1 MSLPD
6 EPSRL
11 DKLQNRLY
19 AKNTPLRKRGRARM
33 SEETPVGHE
42 TFQPIEPM
50 TPHKKLPSTFFKKVF
65 YGSLVIFI
73 LALLFAGFMWWQGK
87 RTVSSDRIEISMLG
101 STFTEG
107 GEELP
112 LEVEILNK
120 NSAALELADL
130 VVEYAKSGVDTSAKQ
145 SVRIPVGTIE
155 GGKRATVPVSVVL
168 YGEEGST
175 QPIDMS
181 LEYRIAGSNSVFV
194 KNATHTITLSSSPI
208 SLFVDAPNSI
218 PPNQEITLDV
228 TLKHEARSVATGV
241 GLQVEYPFGFQFASA
256 TPAPIRGN
264 NVFILGDLPEG
275 AEQHV
280 VIKGTMFGEIGEE
293 RAFRV
298 YAGKMEE
305 GNETSLGVI
314 YATLVHTLTLEK
326 PFLEATLVYNSAKG
340 NEFTVK
346 PGEAVTASVEW
357 SNNLPLK
364 MNNVELR
371 VKLAGVSYDPST
383 VKPQNA
389 GFFDSATNTIIWSG
403 DRYKDFSAVEPGES
417 GEVRFSFTPRTT
429 NGAGIIENP
438 SMTASVSIKGNQS
451 SSGNT
456 PEEVSTIEEK
466 TFKVATDVRL
476 SGRSLYHSSAA
487 ANTGP
492 LPPRVDQA
500 TTYTAVW
507 SITNTTSQATDTVVK
522 ATLPIYMTW
531 IGQQSPAN
539 ENITYNSGTREIIWQ
554 PGNIAPKT
562 GNGTSPREVQFKVS
576 LTPSASQLNTSPVIV
591 GASTLSSRDN
601 FTGAL
606 LQSSWPVLTTR
617 LTTDTGSTAEEWLVA
632 N

>member
-1 MSLPD
+1 MSLPE

-33 SEETPVGHE
+33 SEETVAGHD
-42 TFQPIEPM
+42 TFTPIEPM
-50 TPHKKLPSTFFKKVF
+50 TPHKKLPPTFFKKVF
-65 YGSLVIFI
+65 FGSLVIFI
-73 LALLFAGFMWWQGK
+73 CALLFAGFMWWQGK
-87 RTVSSDRIEISMLG
+87 RTVSSDRIEITMLG

-112 LEVEILNK
+112 LEFEILNK
-120 NSAALELADL
+120 NSAELELADL
-130 VVEYAKSGVDTSAKQ
+130 VVEYAKSGVDASEKQ
-145 SVRIPVGTIE
+145 SIRIPVGTIG
-155 GGKRATVPVSVVL
+155 GGKRAVVPVSVVL
-168 YGEEGST
+168 YGEEGSM
-175 QPIDMS
+175 QSIDLA
-181 LEYRIAGSNSVFV
+181 LEYRIAGSNSVFI
-194 KNATHTITLSSSPI
+194 KNSSHTVTLSSSPI
-208 SLFVDAPNSI
+208 SLFVDAPSSI

-228 TLKHEARSVATGV
+228 TLKHDAKNIATGV

-256 TPAPIRGN
+256 EPAPIKGN
-264 NVFILGDLPEG
+264 NVFSLGDLPEG

-298 YAGKMEE
+298 YAGKMDA
-305 GNETSLGVI
+305 GDETRLGVT
-314 YATLVHTLTLEK
+314 YATLVHSLTLEK
-326 PFLEATLVYNSAKG
+326 PFLEATLVYNNAKG

-346 PGEAVTASVEW
+346 PGEVVTASVEW
-357 SNNLPLK
+357 GNNLPLK

-371 VKLAGVSYDPST
+371 VKLAGTAFDPST

-403 DRYKDFSAVEPGES
+403 DRYRDFSAVEPGES
-417 GEVRFSFTPRTT
+417 GEVRFTFTPRTT
-429 NGAGIIENP
+429 NGAGLIENP
-438 SMTASVSIKGNQS
+438 AMTASVSIKGNQS

-466 TFKVATDVRL
+466 TFKVATDLRL
-476 SGRSLYHSSAA
+476 SGRTLYHTGPI

-500 TTYTAVW
+500 TTYTVVW

-531 IGQQSPAN
+531 VGATVPA
-539 ENITYNSGTREIIWQ
+539 TDSLVYNTASREIVWQ

-562 GNGTSPREVQFKVS
+562 GGVTSPREVSFKVS
-576 LTPSASQLNTSPVIV
+576 LTPSASQLGSSPSIV
-591 GASTLSSRDN
+591 SGATLSSRDN

-606 LQSSWPVLTTR
+606 LQSSWPALTTR
-617 LTTDTGSTAEEWLVA
+617 LTADTGSNEGEWLVA